1 MLGLWEGGRIRQ
13 HHRDAGQTGWRWE
26 GRWAQGKPLCLLPR
40 GSIDSGIQAGL
51 MQAGLEVCR
60 ARSRRIADR
69 EDMGLATGKAST
81 MASQNLSL
89 EGLNLEA

>member
-1 MLGLWEGGRIRQ
+1 
-13 HHRDAGQTGWRWE
+13 
-26 GRWAQGKPLCLLPR
+26 
-40 GSIDSGIQAGL
+40 

-60 ARSRRIADR
+60 VRSRRIADR

-81 MASQNLSL
+81 VASQNLSL

>member
-1 MLGLWEGGRIRQ
+1 
-13 HHRDAGQTGWRWE
+13 
-26 GRWAQGKPLCLLPR
+26 
-40 GSIDSGIQAGL
+40 
-51 MQAGLEVCR
+51 MQAGLEVY
-60 ARSRRIADR
+60 RSRRIAGR